1 MSDAAVLQPAPLAP
15 SAGEGLCASGA
26 AAAAGTAAAAAA
38 AAGCCPACPQHGVLL
53 SQQQLEAS
61 AAANASSKLVVYK
74 GLVLDVQGFMH
85 PGGNDLL
92 QPFFGKDLTEA
103 FEEVGH
109 SSRALQ
115 QLRGLAVG
123 ILEQQRE
130 LYEAWAGSACLCSSS
145 SSSSSKASS
154 KKKPAKPAAAA
165 AAAAA
170 AHDSTTDNESETS
183 LGSDGSSKPAGGPQ
197 GGPHGGPQGG
207 PPNLETLIDFSKPLV
222 PQIYYMRHDLYK
234 YCSQTPQCTDKVY
247 TLLPWPK
254 LEPLTKTRWWQVL
267 LLWGPV
273 CCYLACCS
281 FQAHPWP
288 WSLGMLFFGF
298 FIWTFVEYCLHR
310 FLFHF
315 PEDKLPDSGAV
326 RVLHFLL
333 HSVHH
338 MLPMD
343 PLRLVMPP
351 VLLLLLSLP
360 VFFLFSA
367 IFPQWFVWGAWPGG
381 LCGYLCYDLLH
392 YQTHHCSLA
401 DKVPYINT
409 LRVYH
414 MKHHF
419 KYPDLGFGVTSKF
432 WDIVFGTPIEDGKKN
447 AK

>member
-1 MSDAAVLQPAPLAP
+1 MSDAAVLQPVPLTP
-15 SAGEGLCASGA
+15 SAGEGLCAS
-26 AAAAGTAAAAAA
+26 AAAAGAAAGAAAAAA
-38 AAGCCPACPQHGVLL
+38 AARGCCAACPQHGVLL
-53 SQQQLEAS
+53 SRQQLEAS
-61 AAANASSKLVVYK
+61 AAANASSKLVAYQ
-74 GLVLDVQGFMH
+74 GLVLDVLGFMH

-92 QPFFGKDLTEA
+92 QPFFGKDITEA
-103 FEEVGH
+103 FDDVGH

-123 ILEQQRE
+123 ILEEQRE
-130 LYEAWAGSACLCSSS
+130 RYIAWAGAGCLCSSS

-165 AAAAA
+165 AA
-170 AHDSTTDNESETS
+170 HDSTTDNESETS
-183 LGSDGSSKPAGGPQ
+183 LGSEGSSSKTGGA
-197 GGPHGGPQGG
+197 PQGG
-207 PPNLETLIDFSKPLV
+207 PPSPESLIDFSKPLV
-222 PQIYYMRHDLYK
+222 PQIYFMRHDLYK
-234 YCSQTPQCTDKVY
+234 HCSQTPHCTDKVY
-247 TLLPWPK
+247 TLLPWPQ

-273 CCYLACCS
+273 CGYLAYCS
-281 FQAHPWP
+281 FKTHPLP
-288 WSLGMLFFGF
+288 WSVGMLFFGLF
-298 FIWTFVEYCLHR
+298 VWTFVEYCMHR

-326 RVLHFLL
+326 RVVHFLL
-333 HSVHH
+333 HSIHH

-360 VFFLFSA
+360 VFFLFCA

-381 LCGYLCYDLLH
+381 LCGYLCYDLIH
-392 YQTHHCSLA
+392 YQTHHCSIA

-432 WDIVFGTPIEDGKKN
+432 WDIVFGTPIDDKK
-447 AK
+447 KTPSE